1 MATFVGYN
9 SINQYK
15 RFVLTDF
22 ELIKRDLLNY
32 FNIRQGEKVGRPDV
46 GTKVWDFIFEP
57 QSPETTELIR
67 DEILRIV
74 SKDPRAIAT
83 DVTVYA
89 QNNGILIELQVQ
101 TVGSSATELLSLFF
115 NEASRTADYV

>member
-32 FNIRQGEKVGRPDV
+32 FNIRQGEKVGRPDI
-46 GTKVWDFIFEP
+46 GTTMWTYVHEP
-57 QSPETTELIR
+57 QTDETVEAIRTEVMR
-67 DEILRIV
+67 VV
-74 SKDPRAIAT
+74 SKDPRVVVT
-83 DVTVYA
+83 DLTVYP
-89 QNNGILIELQVQ
+89 QDTGILVELQVQ
-101 TVGSSATELLSLFF
+101 AIGGSASELIALFF
-115 NEASRTADYV
+115 NQITNTADYA

>member
-32 FNIRQGEKVGRPDV
+32 FNIRQGEKVGRPDI
-46 GTKVWDFIFEP
+46 GTTMWTYVHEP
-57 QSPETTELIR
+57 QTDETVEAIRTEVMRVI
-67 DEILRIV
+67 
-74 SKDPRAIAT
+74 SKDPRVVVT
-83 DVTVYA
+83 DLTVYP
-89 QNNGILIELQVQ
+89 QDTGILVEVQVQ
-101 TVGSSATELLSLFF
+101 AIGGSASELIALFF
-115 NEASRTADYV
+115 NQITNTADYA

>member
-32 FNIRQGEKVGRPDV
+32 FNIRQGEKVGRPDI
-46 GTKVWDFIFEP
+46 GTTMWTYVHEP
-57 QSPETTELIR
+57 QTDETVEAIRTEVMR
-67 DEILRIV
+67 VV
-74 SKDPRAIAT
+74 SKDPRVVVT
-83 DVTVYA
+83 DLTVYP
-89 QNNGILIELQVQ
+89 QDTGILVEVQVQ
-101 TVGSSATELLSLFF
+101 AIGGSASELIALFF
-115 NEASRTADYV
+115 NQITNTADYA